1 MYAAPLLL
9 STRRS
14 PRILEM
20 HTYKIHN
27 TYIHTYIQALPAL
40 RAFIDQ
46 EVAAAE
52 PLAGVMGDGTGGR
65 EGGRDRPPR
74 LNFYV
79 SYFGLGNPPYYGVSD
94 NARSVGSAARSLTC
108 VCACKMP
115 CTHVRERAR
124 ARLSLS
130 LSLSLFLSFSL
141 SISLSLCLCLS
152 LM

>member
-1 MYAAPLLL
+1 
-9 STRRS
+9 
-14 PRILEM
+14 
-20 HTYKIHN
+20 
-27 TYIHTYIQALPAL
+27 
-40 RAFIDQ
+40 
-46 EVAAAE
+46 
-52 PLAGVMGDGTGGR
+52 MGDGTGGR
-65 EGGRDRPPR
+65 AGGRDRPPR